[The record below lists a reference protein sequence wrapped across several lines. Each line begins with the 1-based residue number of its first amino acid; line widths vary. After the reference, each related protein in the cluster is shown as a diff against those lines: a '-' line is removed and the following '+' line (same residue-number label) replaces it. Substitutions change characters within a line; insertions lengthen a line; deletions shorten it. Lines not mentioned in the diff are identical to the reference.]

1 MKLELLSEY
10 VTLVKHQSFTNAA
23 RELYLTQPSLS
34 GHISSMEKEL
44 GFFLVDRNSSS
55 FGITPAGSTF
65 LEYAQQIIDS
75 YAEAK
80 SRCLGIAAEAR
91 PLKIG
96 SFPVNS
102 SCYRALSEMT
112 DVSFEFV
119 DLDLETSSLAAIAKG
134 KVDLA
139 LIAGFS
145 DNASVGDEAEEKGI
159 TYRALGTGRGAVCM
173 MRSHPLAAKVELDR
187 LDLRG
192 STVVINSGACFDS
205 WKYAIIQM
213 IGEDLNLEFRLSP
226 VRYHSNLARIDLRD
240 CIHICGL
247 EAMRGWFA
255 HRDDMVIYDRL
266 GGEEL
271 LYPEGLIYL
280 TSNASA
286 AALAERLSQFS
297 VDDATMGL
305 LT

>member
-44 GFFLVDRNSSS
+44 GFFLIDRNSS
-55 FGITPAGSTF
+55 FFAITPAGATF

-75 YAEAK
+75 YADARIQCRRI
-80 SRCLGIAAEAR
+80 SAEER
-91 PLKIG
+91 PLRVG

-102 SCYRALSEMT
+102 SYYRALSEMT
-112 DVSFEFV
+112 DASFEFV
-119 DLDLETSSLAAIAKG
+119 DLDLETSSLAAVARG
-134 KVDLA
+134 TVDLA

-145 DNASVGDEAEEKGI
+145 DNTPISEEAEAKGLA
-159 TYRALGTGRGAVCM
+159 YRALGMGRGAICM
-173 MRSHPLAAKVELDR
+173 MQSHPLAATVELSR

-192 STVVINSGACFDS
+192 STVMINSGACFDS
-205 WKYAIIQM
+205 WKHAIIQM
-213 IGEDLNLEFRLSP
+213 LGEDLGFEFRLSP
-226 VRYHSNLARIDLRD
+226 VRYHSNLTRIDLRD

-255 HRDDMVIYDRL
+255 HRDDMIIYDQL
-266 GGEEL
+266 DGEEL
-271 LYPEGLIYL
+271 LYPEGFIYL
-280 TSNASA
+280 ASNASA
-286 AALAERLSQFS
+286 AALAERLAQAEC
-297 VDDATMGL
+297 DIL
-305 LT
+305 